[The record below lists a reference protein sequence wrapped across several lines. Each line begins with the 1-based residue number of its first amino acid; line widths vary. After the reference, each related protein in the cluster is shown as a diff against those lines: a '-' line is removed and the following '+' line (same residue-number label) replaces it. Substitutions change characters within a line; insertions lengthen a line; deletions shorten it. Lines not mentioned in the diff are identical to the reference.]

1 MFFEFRQYTIAAG
14 KRDEWVKYMES
25 VIIPFQVS
33 KGMVVVGSF
42 VDEEDENLY
51 YWMRR
56 FRNEKERERLYK
68 KVYESDEWKNEIGPK
83 AGEML
88 LREKIVVKRI
98 VPTPR
103 SVIE

>member
-1 MFFEFRQYTIAAG
+1 MFFEFRQYTLFPG
-14 KRDEWVKYMES
+14 KRDEWVRYMES
-25 VIIPFQVS
+25 TIIPFQVS

-42 VDEEDENLY
+42 VDEQDENVY

-68 KVYESDEWKNEIGPK
+68 AVYETAEWKDVIGPK
-83 AGEML
+83 VGTML
-88 LREKIVVKRI
+88 DRPSIVVKRLA
-98 VPTPR
+98 PTAK